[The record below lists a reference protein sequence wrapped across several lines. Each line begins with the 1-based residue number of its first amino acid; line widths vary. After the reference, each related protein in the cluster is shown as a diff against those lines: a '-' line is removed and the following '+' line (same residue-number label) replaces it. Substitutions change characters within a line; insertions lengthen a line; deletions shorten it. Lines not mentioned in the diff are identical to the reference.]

1 MFVAGLPSNLKEQYK
16 EMHTEDF
23 LYLACYL
30 HHSAWLTAWLT
41 TLFGGVQH

>member
-30 HHSAWLTAWLT
+30 HHYLNSSHC
-41 TLFGGVQH
+41 FQPG